1 MRTPPAALYGINI
14 KEIARICGVS
24 LKTAQRWK
32 AGQSVPPK
40 TALMMLERDLGCF
53 HSEWAGWKI
62 SQRGELCSPENW
74 IATPGHV
81 RSLQMMQ
88 ATLGTYRREN
98 ASLKAAVRHLEAQ
111 ASGFV
116 DQPLPQD
123 WEIAVS

>member
-1 MRTPPAALYGINI
+1 MRKPPAALYGIPI

-40 TALMMLERDLGCF
+40 PALMILEQDLGCF
-53 HSEWAGWKI
+53 HPDWAGWTMK
-62 SQRGELCSPENW
+62 RGLLCSPEGW
-74 IATPGHV
+74 EATPGHV
-81 RSLQMMQ
+81 RGLQMIN
-88 ATLGTYRREN
+88 ATLAAYRSEN
-98 ASLKAAVRHLEAQ
+98 ASLKSAVRHLEAQ

-116 DQPLPQD
+116 DQPLPSQ